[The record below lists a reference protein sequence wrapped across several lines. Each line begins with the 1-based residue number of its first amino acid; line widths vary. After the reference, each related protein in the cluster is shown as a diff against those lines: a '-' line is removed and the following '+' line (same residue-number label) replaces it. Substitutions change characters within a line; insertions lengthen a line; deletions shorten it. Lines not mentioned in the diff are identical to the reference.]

1 MVMIT
6 YGSIGDDDDAVV
18 HHNSDV
24 EADQDQHRDQRVREP
39 SLTEYT
45 SLLPNNLD
53 EDESNDSCCSVSS
66 YFSRYQWCLGEILYN
81 NPTSD

>member
-66 YFSRYQWCLGEILYN
+66 YFSRYQWCLGEIFYN
-81 NPTSD
+81 NPISD